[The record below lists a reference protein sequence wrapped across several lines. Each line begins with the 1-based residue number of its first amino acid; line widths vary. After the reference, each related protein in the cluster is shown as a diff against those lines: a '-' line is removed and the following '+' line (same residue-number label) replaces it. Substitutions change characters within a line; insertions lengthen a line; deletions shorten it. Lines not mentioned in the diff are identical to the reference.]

1 MREIKSVSYN
11 YSNYRD
17 LVIELS
23 EKNECTGEIS
33 AEHVA
38 ATKINAQR
46 MKRLDKQ
53 IILNDKIK
61 AALKINKQWTW
72 VILIESWCGDGAQNL
87 PIIAKIAELSPNIE
101 LKILLRDQNPTLM
114 DKYLTNG
121 SKSIPKLICY
131 EKGTERE
138 IGIWGPRPKA
148 IQEMVN
154 VFKSNNPN
162 ISHDEFV
169 KNLHLWYAQNKAE
182 ALQEELTQLISEW
195 GTK

>member
-1 MREIKSVSYN
+1 MTEIKSISYN
-11 YSNYRD
+11 YNNYRD

-23 EKNECTGEIS
+23 EKKGCTGEIS
-33 AEHVA
+33 EERVI

-53 IILNDKIK
+53 IILNDKILE
-61 AALKINKQWTW
+61 ALKINKPWTW
-72 VILIESWCGDGAQNL
+72 VVLIESWCGDGAQNL

-101 LKILLRDQNPTLM
+101 LKILLRDQNPALM

-131 EKGTERE
+131 EKGTEKE
-138 IGIWGPRPKA
+138 IGVWGPRPKV
-148 IQEMVN
+148 IQEMVK
-154 VFKSNNPN
+154 VFKSNNPTV
-162 ISHDEFV
+162 SHDEFV

-182 ALQEELTQLISEW
+182 ALQEEFAQLIMEW
-195 GTK
+195 STK